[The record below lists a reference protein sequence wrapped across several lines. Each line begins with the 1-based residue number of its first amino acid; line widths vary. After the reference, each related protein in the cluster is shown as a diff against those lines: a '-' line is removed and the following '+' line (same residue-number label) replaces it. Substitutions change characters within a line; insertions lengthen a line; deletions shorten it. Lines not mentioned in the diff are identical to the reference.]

1 MNPLNW
7 VFQFFL
13 RIRYPVSL
21 PEDIAADLGINASNL
36 LTFEQFV
43 RQLSHQS
50 CCPKRLTRFMPREEA
65 EAAFQSAQRKE
76 RFGRNSLFSYYFQ
89 EGWLEFKLYFDEKA
103 RLRRIYLQHKDLN
116 SDNIEIHLNRD
127 TISSPKHQMSA

>member
-1 MNPLNW
+1 
-7 VFQFFL
+7 
-13 RIRYPVSL
+13 
-21 PEDIAADLGINASNL
+21 
-36 LTFEQFV
+36 
-43 RQLSHQS
+43 
-50 CCPKRLTRFMPREEA
+50 MPREEA